1 MRFASRGKTNYRT
14 RETSSPRSEATPDA
28 SRPKTKQR
36 AGESTIFSTTISC
49 TRHVSPI
56 LIRGVFS
63 APCITTQGQRGIDFI
78 PVSNGLRAAFV
89 TSHNIY
95 YVKSS
100 IPDRPHRCFC
110 IILYINILC
119 DMNIGVVNNFS
130 TTLTIK
136 WGFGSQA
143 RSKDRANQNKTTNQ
157 HIVWNEECRK
167 E

>member
-1 MRFASRGKTNYRT
+1 MLYASRGKTNCRT

-36 AGESTIFSTTISC
+36 AGESTIYSTTISC

-78 PVSNGLRAAFV
+78 PVSNGLRTAFI

-100 IPDRPHRCFC
+100 MPDRPHRCFC

-130 TTLTIK
+130 TNSTIS
-136 WGFGSQA
+136 GQSG
-143 RSKDRANQNKTTNQ
+143 T
-157 HIVWNEECRK
+157 HP
-167 E
+167 

>member
-36 AGESTIFSTTISC
+36 AGESTIYSTTISC

-78 PVSNGLRAAFV
+78 PVSNGLRAALI

-95 YVKSS
+95 YVKSNA
-100 IPDRPHRCFC
+100 PERPHGYFY
-110 IILYINILC
+110 IILCINILC
-119 DMNIGVVNNFS
+119 DMNTGIVNNFS
-130 TTLTIK
+130 TTYDNKQEFRAQTGK
-136 WGFGSQA
+136 RQ
-143 RSKDRANQNKTTNQ
+143 SKSKQDNKSTYR
-157 HIVWNEECRK
+157 VE
-167 E
+167 